1 MTYRYDKDILSLFIK
16 WENSLKDFYDVAE
29 IVLIRVFIKSDISAE
44 RLQNLFINIV

>member
-16 WENSLKDFYDVAE
+16 WENSLKDFYVAE